1 MSNTN
6 QTNQSEWIS
15 VTDRYPD
22 CDEWVLVSY
31 VECGDTYR
39 FPPNVSR
46 WDGKKWLTRDNED
59 DLEYEYCVT
68 VTHWMPIHAWKTLEA
83 NDA

>member
-6 QTNQSEWIS
+6 QTNKSEWIS

-22 CDEWVLVSY
+22 SADWVLVSY

-46 WDGKKWLTRDNED
+46 WTGRRWESREYVGYEDNDIEHLD
-59 DLEYEYCVT
+59 FAR
-68 VTHWMPIHAWKTLEA
+68 VTHWMPIPELR
-83 NDA
+83 